1 MGYRYHLTPI
11 CGKMVTVSALIGG
24 TTSVVSGGKFASGAI
39 TGAFVYMF
47 NHALHENLIELKRGM
62 VQSTSPNSLPKLGH
76 SEESRQAYLA
86 LQTSLHERYQFLQD
100 NPTYMSHGVSPL
112 LAVVPAIR
120 AYKWVMVNPEK
131 VIAGI
136 YVAEV
141 INDMF
146 NSSMPPTTPHGAA
159 YNFAQKAYEWITE

>member
-120 AYKWVMVNPEK
+120 VYRWVMTHPL
-131 VIAGI
+131 
-136 YVAEV
+136 EV
-141 INDMF
+141 IQVGEFLGGFEKKSPNPF
-146 NSSMPPTTPHGAA
+146 NMSSMAGYVTRKAMQAA
-159 YNFAQKAYEWITE
+159 F